1 MKRIETKF
9 HVRLPFTCIYEPE
22 SHAVSTDCAL
32 SAAHDGDIHR
42 MGSYKTFDPL
52 VVIEKICKNSL
63 FAMLLEVLICIPACR
78 GS

>member
-42 MGSYKTFDPL
+42 MRSYKTLDPL
-52 VVIEKICKNSL
+52 VLIEQ
-63 FAMLLEVLICIPACR
+63 
-78 GS
+78 

>member
-32 SAAHDGDIHR
+32 SAAHDRHLPQFLFRFAYLFLSFGFGNNH
-42 MGSYKTFDPL
+42 SHL
-52 VVIEKICKNSL
+52 VIAEQ
-63 FAMLLEVLICIPACR
+63 
-78 GS
+78 